1 MIAQAQP
8 PRNPP
13 TPGEPPLRLR
23 GRADLA
29 VRRQVYQG
37 CTSWVI
43 KDPLSL
49 RYFRLREEEYAVLA
63 WLDGRRSLA
72 DIKRAYDARFSPR
85 RIEAGDLWQ
94 YIVSLHQSGLV
105 IADAPGQGEQL
116 RKRRDERSRKER
128 WSKLANLLAI
138 RFRGIDPT
146 RLLNLL
152 YPAVRWMFSP
162 VAVAGCL
169 LLALSALLL
178 VLVEFQVFQS
188 RLPAFQQ
195 FFSLGNSLWLLA
207 AMAFAKV
214 LHEFGHGLTCRHYRG
229 ECHELGVMLLVFTP
243 CLYCN
248 VSDSWL
254 LPNKWQ
260 RIAIAAAG
268 MYVEVVLAAIC
279 TFLWWFS
286 QEGLFN
292 HLCLNLMLVC
302 SVSTIVFN
310 ANPLL
315 RFDGYYILA
324 DLVEIPNLR
333 SKASR
338 VLTRGLGRWCLGIE
352 SPHDPL
358 LPTQRP
364 GFFVFYSLAA
374 VAYRWIITFSILY
387 FLMNV
392 FEPYGLQ
399 PLGHLLIACSLVGL
413 VGVPLWRLG
422 QYFQTPGRLEQV
434 KRANLLTTLALLGGI
449 AAVVAGVPFPHRVNC
464 DFALEPHEA
473 EPVYVQT
480 AGQLQQVF
488 VQPGQSVSAGQPL
501 ASLVNLDLAQQIL
514 TKEAELALQQSLWE
528 NMLRQRFDRP
538 EDIAQES
545 ELRESIATLQSQLK
559 TKREEFLA
567 LQRVAPRDGM
577 VLLPPAVVADAQL
590 PGQLRTWTGYPFD
603 AQNRH
608 AYFESGVLLCHVGPG
623 EQWQAVLQ
631 IDPGDVEFIAPGQ
644 TVQLLFDQ
652 QPGQAW
658 QGTIETVARR
668 ELAQRPRQA
677 TASPDEPSPMVRAYL
692 AVVVLDDPQRQLRSG
707 LKGRAKIETAPQTL
721 LARAVRWLRQTF

>member
-8 PRNPP
+8 PRNPS

-72 DIKRAYDARFSPR
+72 NIKRAYDARFSPR

-480 AGQLQQVF
+480 TGQLQQVF
-488 VQPGQSVSAGQPL
+488 VEPGQPVSAGQPL

-538 EDIAQES
+538 EAIAQES

-658 QGTIETVARR
+658 RGTIETVARR